1 MELNQITAAVAD
13 MLAARRLAV
22 AEASSLSGSAERD
35 YAVALNE
42 AFADMSVAWFTIEHN
57 AKGAEAEL
65 VHAEKAAFFKVL
77 HEKHHKGKHPNPS
90 TPWARVR
97 KEAADQIKAAILRDA
112 AESGAEIPAD
122 LMESA
127 ESTGARHRKSLT
139 LRFTENLTAD
149 YKAGKRAEKDGT
161 IQQREAAALVHIAS
175 ALGALGIDISAL

>member
-57 AKGAEAEL
+57 AKGAEANL

-97 KEAADQIKAAILRDA
+97 KEAADQVKAAVLREA
-112 AESGAEIPAD
+112 AESGAEIPAE

-139 LRFTENLTAD
+139 LRMTDELSAL
-149 YKAGKRAEKDGT
+149 YKAGRKAETSGEILK
-161 IQQREAAALVHIAS
+161 READALAYVAS

>member
-1 MELNQITAAVAD
+1 MQLNQISSAVAD
-13 MLAARRLAV
+13 MLAVRRLAV

-42 AFADMSVAWFTIEHN
+42 AFEGLSVAWFTIEHN

-65 VHAEKAAFFKVL
+65 IHAEKAAFFKVL

-97 KEAADQIKAAILRDA
+97 KEAADQIKAAVLREA
-112 AESGAEIPAD
+112 AESGAEIPAE

-139 LRFTENLTAD
+139 LAFVSELSPLYRRGR
-149 YKAGKRAEKDGT
+149 KAEKEGT
-161 IQQREAAALVHIAS
+161 IQKREAAAFAHIAA
-175 ALGALGIDISAL
+175 ALTELGVDLATL

>member
-1 MELNQITAAVAD
+1 MQLNQISSAVAD
-13 MLAARRLAV
+13 MLAVRRLAV

-42 AFADMSVAWFTIEHN
+42 AFEGLSVAWFTIEHN

-65 VHAEKAAFFKVL
+65 IHAEKAAFFKVL

-97 KEAADQIKAAILRDA
+97 KEAADQIKAAVLREA
-112 AESGAEIPAD
+112 AESGAEIPAE